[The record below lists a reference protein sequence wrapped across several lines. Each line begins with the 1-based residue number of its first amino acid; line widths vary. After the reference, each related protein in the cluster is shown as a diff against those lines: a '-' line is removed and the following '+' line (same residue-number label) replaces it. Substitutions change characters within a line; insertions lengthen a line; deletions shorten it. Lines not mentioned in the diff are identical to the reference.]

1 MADNAGRR
9 PGIGEEQ
16 FMILQMVQDGTI
28 SPDEGGRLMEA
39 MARAARVTPPA
50 PPAPPEKPRSVRVVV
65 TNSRGEH
72 EVDLNLPV
80 GLVEMGLNI
89 ARRVAP
95 GKVPDLPEIRSTIRS
110 GYTGKLMDIN
120 NGNDRIEISIE

>member
-72 EVDLNLPV
+72 EVDHNLPV